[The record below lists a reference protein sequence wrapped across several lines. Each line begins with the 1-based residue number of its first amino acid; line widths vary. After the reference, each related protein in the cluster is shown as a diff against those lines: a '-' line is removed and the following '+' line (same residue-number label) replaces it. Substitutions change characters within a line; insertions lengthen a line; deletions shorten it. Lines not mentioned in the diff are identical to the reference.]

1 MTTADDIVKAL
12 TIKAVAL
19 GGFDKSE
26 AGRAAKAVVELVL
39 QRVAD
44 LINSRQWPEP
54 TVSLARVV
62 EVLEGESRRQEV
74 ENGG

>member
-1 MTTADDIVKAL
+1 M
-12 TIKAVAL
+12 
-19 GGFDKSE
+19 SE